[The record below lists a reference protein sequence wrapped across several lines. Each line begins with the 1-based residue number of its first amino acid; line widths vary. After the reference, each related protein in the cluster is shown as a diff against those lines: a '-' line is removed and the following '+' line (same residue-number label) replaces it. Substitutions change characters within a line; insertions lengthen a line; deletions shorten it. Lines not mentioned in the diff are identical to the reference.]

1 MYLVE
6 GVKII
11 FRYAY
16 AILKQHKQ
24 FIKNECHDAESL
36 LDLLAAESRTKSNAE
51 FVHKKALS
59 YPLKKGR
66 YDLIAAGNELLDP
79 TLSYGM
85 QRRKT

>member
-1 MYLVE
+1 
-6 GVKII
+6 
-11 FRYAY
+11 
-16 AILKQHKQ
+16 
-24 FIKNECHDAESL
+24 
-36 LDLLAAESRTKSNAE
+36 LAAESRTKSNAE